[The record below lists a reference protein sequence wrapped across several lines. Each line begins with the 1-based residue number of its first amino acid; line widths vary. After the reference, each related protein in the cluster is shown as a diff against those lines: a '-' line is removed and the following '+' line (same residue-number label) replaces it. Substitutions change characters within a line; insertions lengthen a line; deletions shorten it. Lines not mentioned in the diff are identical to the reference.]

1 MALYL
6 VTGAAGFIGSNIV
19 EELLRRGARVRGIDN
34 LATGRLSNLQPVLQQ
49 IEFFEGDINGDAT
62 LAKAMSGVD
71 YVLHQAALPSVPR
84 SVEDPLSAHE
94 ANATGTLKVLMAARD
109 AGVKR
114 VVYASSSSVY
124 GDSPTLPKR
133 EDMPT
138 DPLSPYAVNK
148 LTGEDYCKVFT
159 KVYGLP
165 TVSLRYF
172 NVFGPRQNPKS
183 QYAAAIPAIATR
195 MMQGHRPLI
204 YGDGEQTRDFTYVQN
219 VVNANLLAC
228 EREEAVGLAMNV
240 ACGERISLL
249 DLVSMLNDLLG
260 TSLEPEFEPVRA
272 GDVKHS
278 LADIGLAERALG
290 YSVEVD
296 FKEGLARTL
305 ESLRDSNS

>member
-19 EELLRRGARVRGIDN
+19 EELVKRGESVRALDN
-34 LATGRLSNLQPVLQQ
+34 LATGRRSN
-49 IEFFEGDINGDAT
+49 IEPFLDSVEFVQGSITDDT
-62 LAKAMSGVD
+62 LLASAMRGVD

-124 GDSPTLPKR
+124 GESPTLPKR

-138 DPLSPYAVNK
+138 EPLSPYAVNK
-148 LTGEDYCKVFT
+148 LTGEEYCKVFARI
-159 KVYGLP
+159 YGLP
-165 TVSLRYF
+165 TVALRYF
-172 NVFGPRQNPKS
+172 NVFGPRQDPKS
-183 QYAAAIPAIATR
+183 QYAAAIPGIASR
-195 MMQGHRPLI
+195 MLRGERPIL

-219 VVNANLLAC
+219 VVSANLLAC
-228 EREEAVGLAMNV
+228 QREEAVGLAMNV
-240 ACGERISLL
+240 ATGERISLL
-249 DLVSMLNDLLG
+249 ELVSILNEVLG
-260 TSLEPEFEPVRA
+260 TDIAPEFAPPRA

-278 LADIGLAERALG
+278 LADISLAERALG
-290 YSVEVD
+290 YRVEVG
-296 FKEGLARTL
+296 FKEGLARTVEAL
-305 ESLRDSNS
+305 KKARS